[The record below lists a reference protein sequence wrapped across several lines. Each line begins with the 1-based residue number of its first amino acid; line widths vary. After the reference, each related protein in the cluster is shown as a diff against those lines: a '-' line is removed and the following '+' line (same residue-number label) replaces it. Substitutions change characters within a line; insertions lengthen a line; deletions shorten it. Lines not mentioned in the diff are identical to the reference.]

1 MAFVTILDFRIGEVI
16 IQEYDDCV
24 EDVETEVIH
33 KLVSHDDIQFM
44 CTDTLKLSIN
54 KNEIE

>member
-1 MAFVTILDFRIGEVI
+1 MPFVTILDFRVGEVI
-16 IQEYDDCV
+16 IQEYDDSI
-24 EDVETEVIH
+24 EDVGNEIVD
-33 KLVSHDDIQFM
+33 KLVPHSDKDFM

>member
-1 MAFVTILDFRIGEVI
+1 MPFVTILDFVNGEVI
-16 IQEYDDCV
+16 IKEYDDSI
-24 EDVETEVIH
+24 EDVETEVVNKIT
-33 KLVSHDDIQFM
+33 SHSDILFM